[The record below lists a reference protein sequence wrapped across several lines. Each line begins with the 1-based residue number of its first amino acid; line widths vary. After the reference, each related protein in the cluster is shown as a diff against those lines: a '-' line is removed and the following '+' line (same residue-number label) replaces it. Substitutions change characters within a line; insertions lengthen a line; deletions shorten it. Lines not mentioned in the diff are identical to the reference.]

1 MMDQQKIK
9 RIETLEANINVLRR
23 CVLPFILVNL
33 EDRSKLIKFY
43 SENQSSYLM
52 VLMMIN
58 SISIDLKNGF
68 KGSLETLLR
77 FQNIQSQIWKL
88 RIEFM
93 NFIDSA
99 LSTGGTSEK
108 RTEIESLIN
117 QISAGISSL
126 KNNQIEG
133 LSNDN

>member
-1 MMDQQKIK
+1 
-9 RIETLEANINVLRR
+9 
-23 CVLPFILVNL
+23 
-33 EDRSKLIKFY
+33 
-43 SENQSSYLM
+43 
-52 VLMMIN
+52 MIN